1 MWKWHFGGQG
11 EISTS
16 FMKYCWVQKQPLLKM
31 LDNSPLYLWSH
42 MGFAHCVQLCPK
54 SDDCNTWGF
63 FLQWPPAEHVE
74 SCSSRLTHPQC
85 DRKKVLMESV
95 TADRQLLSSLIHS
108 EATLHLGSGQPRR
121 KLPELALLSAVFIFG
136 WTAQDY
142 SFSLERSGSHVLQQ
156 LRIAKIILLLCMHLK
171 VRM

>member
-63 FLQWPPAEHVE
+63 FLQWPPAERVE

-85 DRKKVLMESV
+85 DRKKVLMEIVLLLTVNCCHPWYTLRPHCILAVVSL
-95 TADRQLLSSLIHS
+95 AENCLSLHYSLLCLYLAGQL
-108 EATLHLGSGQPRR
+108 
-121 KLPELALLSAVFIFG
+121 
-136 WTAQDY
+136 
-142 SFSLERSGSHVLQQ
+142 
-156 LRIAKIILLLCMHLK
+156 KIILSVWREVEAMFYSSWELLK
-171 VRM
+171 

>member
-42 MGFAHCVQLCPK
+42 MGFAHCVQLRPK

-85 DRKKVLMESV
+85 DRKKVLMEIVLLLTVNCCHPWYTLRPHCILAVVSL
-95 TADRQLLSSLIHS
+95 AENCLSLHYSLLCLYLAGQL
-108 EATLHLGSGQPRR
+108 
-121 KLPELALLSAVFIFG
+121 
-136 WTAQDY
+136 
-142 SFSLERSGSHVLQQ
+142 
-156 LRIAKIILLLCMHLK
+156 KIILSAWRAVEAMFYSSWELLK
-171 VRM
+171 